1 MTLGVPAN
9 PTASRWR
16 RRAWTVTVHGA
27 TGRSTALP
35 VRTTIVRPS
44 RESSTLSAPIG
55 PSPSTRN
62 QSLAPNQRVL
72 APLIRGANGV
82 LQVRAF
88 GRLAAGGS
96 HPGHQDP
103 RCRDSRAVQGVNVQ

>member
-1 MTLGVPAN
+1 MTLGEPAN

-35 VRTTIVRPS
+35 VRTTIVRPF

-55 PSPSTRN
+55 PSTSTRN
-62 QSLAPNQRVL
+62 KSLAPNQRVL
-72 APLIRGANGV
+72 ALLIRGANGV
-82 LQVRAF
+82 LLVRA
-88 GRLAAGGS
+88 GRLAACGS
-96 HPGHQDP
+96 HPGHQEP
-103 RCRDSRAVQGVNVQ
+103 HCRDSCAFRV